1 MPRGDGT
8 GPPWGGGPG
17 SGRGASRCLGPR
29 GSSDSKKSEGRLE
42 KYAGLIEMLL
52 PLAASLVAM
61 FKRHKVSKSEAP
73 LLQSGTSSRLAR
85 DTKALAKIGVEADD
99 SENLE
104 RGDEYAER

>member
-8 GPPWGGGPG
+8 GPLWGGGPG
-17 SGRGASRCLGPR
+17 SGRGASRCFGPR
-29 GSSDSKKSEGRLE
+29 GSTGSKKTGGRLE

-61 FKRHKVSKSEAP
+61 FKRPKVPKSEAP
-73 LLQSGTSSRLAR
+73 LLQGGTSGRLAR
-85 DTKALAKIGVEADD
+85 NTNALTQIGVEAED
-99 SENLE
+99 SKNLE

>member
-8 GPPWGGGPG
+8 GPPWGSGSG
-17 SGRGASRCLGPR
+17 SGRGARRCLGPR
-29 GSSDSKKSEGRLE
+29 GSTSSKIGGGRLE

-61 FKRHKVSKSEAP
+61 FKRSKVPKTEAP
-73 LLQSGTSSRLAR
+73 LLQGGTSGRLAR
-85 DTKALAKIGVEADD
+85 DTHALTHIGVEAGD
-99 SENLE
+99 SKNLK